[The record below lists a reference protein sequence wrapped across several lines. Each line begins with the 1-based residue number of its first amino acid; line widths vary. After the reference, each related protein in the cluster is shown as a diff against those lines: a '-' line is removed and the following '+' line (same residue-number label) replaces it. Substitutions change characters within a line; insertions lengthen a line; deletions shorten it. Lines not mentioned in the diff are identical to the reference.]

1 MTGSRVTVHKGGQRP
16 LEMRLICASPQA
28 IRFGPALSVWVS
40 DPSARLSSGRSV
52 GIMNELTPGARGDSP
67 AGGYGGSRLTPAGGS
82 LGDRHL
88 FRDLS
93 STSADEHLS
102 QRRPRTLELGGW
114 RGAGN
119 PRPLVNY
126 ELKRFATPQPFP
138 YQTLAPLLTSN
149 LAVTLK
155 WLKFGTSAK
164 VFPGQI
170 R

>member
-1 MTGSRVTVHKGGQRP
+1 MTGSRVTAHKGGQRP
-16 LEMRLICASPQA
+16 LEMGLIRASPQA

-40 DPSARLSSGRSV
+40 DPSATLSSGKSV
-52 GIMNELTPGARGDSP
+52 GIMNELTPGAQGDSP
-67 AGGYGGSRLTPAGGS
+67 AGGHRGSRLTPTGGS
-82 LGDRHL
+82 LGDKHL

-114 RGAGN
+114 REAEN
-119 PRPLVNY
+119 PQPLMNY
-126 ELKRFATPQPFP
+126 ELKRLTTPQPFP
-138 YQTLAPLLTSN
+138 SQTLAPLLTSN

-155 WLKFGTSAK
+155 WLKFGTSSKA
-164 VFPGQI
+164 FPGQI